1 MLPVL
6 SSGAPRGATRLG
18 APEAR
23 LGASVSEPVRSVNG
37 PPWRTC
43 RSWPCAPA
51 GKHGRLRYRPAMQVR
66 RFDDPGAFR
75 EAATPYLLRDE
86 ARHNLLLGIS
96 TTLIQRPDLYEAFD
110 LWVVSE
116 GDDVTAV
123 ALRTHP
129 LNLVL
134 AQPSSDAA
142 LDVLVD
148 RLLQERQ
155 ALPGVIAAL
164 PELEA
169 FVGAWTSANDL
180 DATRIFRHGVY
191 ELRDVLPVPAA
202 PGRPRPVTPEDR
214 DLVIAMD
221 RRLRG
226 RGAAGGQRGG
236 AADPIRGVATRG
248 DGRRGRVALGG
259 RRPAGVDVELRRSDT
274 ERHAHRTRVHPAG
287 AARARVRDDARV
299 GAESLVA
306 RGPVGRSASC
316 TPTSTTRPRTR
327 CTGASATG

>member
-1 MLPVL
+1 M
-6 SSGAPRGATRLG
+6 GGHG
-18 APEAR
+18 E
-23 LGASVSEPVRSVNG
+23 
-37 PPWRTC
+37 
-43 RSWPCAPA
+43 PA
-51 GKHGRLRYRPAMQVR
+51 GHGRALPWEPGRLRYRPGMQVR
-66 RFDDPGAFR
+66 RFDDPEAFR

-110 LWVVSE
+110 LWTVSD

-134 AQPSSDAA
+134 AQPSSDTA

-180 DATRIFRHGVY
+180 DAARIFRHGVY

-214 DLVIAMD
+214 DLVIAWIVAFAEEVLPED
-221 RRLRG
+221 NEAERQIRYVESRLAATDDAGIWFWEDGGRPVSMSSYGGATPNGMRIGPVYTPPERRG
-226 RGAAGGQRGG
+226 RGY
-236 AADPIRGVATRG
+236 ATTLVSEQSRWLLG
-248 DGRRGRVALGG
+248 TGRTLCFLYTDLDNPTSNALY
-259 RRPAGVDVELRRSDT
+259 RRIGYRMI
-274 ERHAHRTRVHPAG
+274 
-287 AARARVRDDARV
+287 
-299 GAESLVA
+299 AESGEV
-306 RGPVGRSASC
+306 RFD
-316 TPTSTTRPRTR
+316 PRD
-327 CTGASATG
+327 AA